1 MDPLGK
7 WWTGRSKS
15 FSKTNSL
22 SFTSFSDVFLYQVR
36 ICLYNWGTDMF
47 STEWFYDA
55 TWTLCE
61 AKNHEFPAIILRDA
75 TFFNLLFHSAFDNGA
90 SLCNY
95 GVCWPYIYT
104 NIYIYM
110 YTIICVTCLLF
121 CTIFVVFLCLIF
133 GAAWVLFSSR
143 FVLSDFCIEVA
154 PLGDWLHSQRKGSAG
169 ESPTKNS
176 SIKSLWLA

>member
-1 MDPLGK
+1 MDPVGK

-15 FSKTNSL
+15 ISKTNSL

-36 ICLYNWGTDMF
+36 ICLYNWGTNMF

-61 AKNHEFPAIILRDA
+61 ANHAFPAMILRDA

-95 GVCWPYIYT
+95 GACWPYIYT
-104 NIYIYM
+104 NIYLVHYN
-110 YTIICVTCLLF
+110 ICHMLAFLYHF
-121 CTIFVVFLCLIF
+121 CCFLCLIF
-133 GAAWVLFSSR
+133 GAAWVFFIR
-143 FVLSDFCIEVA
+143 FVWGDFCITSLSEVD
-154 PLGDWLHSQRKGSAG
+154 PLGDWLHSHLKAV
-169 ESPTKNS
+169 
-176 SIKSLWLA
+176 